1 MAEKITLVGGGLAGS
16 LMSIYLAKR
25 GYDVHVFER
34 RADMRGGHYEGGRS
48 INLALSTRGIN
59 ALSRVGLVDDILQI
73 AIPMKGRQMHNRQGQ
88 LNYQPYGH
96 ADQAIY
102 SVSRG
107 ELNIRLL
114 QLADQYPNIHMQ
126 FETRCT
132 HCNFQTGETRYIDS
146 DGCEFT
152 DKADVVL
159 ATDGAFSA
167 VRDAMMR
174 TSGFNYSQSYESH
187 GYKELEI
194 VPGAGGE
201 FQMEVEAL
209 HIWPRASFMMIA
221 LPNPG
226 GNFTC
231 TLFMDEQTIQSL
243 DTPEKVMALFE
254 AEFPDAIPMMPNL
267 VEDFFN
273 NPTGSLVTMRCFP
286 WVKGKAA
293 LMGDSAHAVV
303 PFYGQ
308 GMNCS
313 FEDCVVLDDCLEA
326 FGGDWIQSLAVYQEK
341 RKPNADAIANLAI
354 QNFIEMRDLVGQP
367 SFLHKKKIEHALSER
382 YPDAFKSQY
391 ERVTF
396 SNEDY
401 AEALRMG
408 SVNDALLN
416 HIIQEGLEAEL
427 DNEPKMRALMSE
439 YLV

>member
-34 RADMRGGHYEGGRS
+34 RADMRGGKYEGGRS

-59 ALSRVGLVDDILQI
+59 ALSRVGLVDDILKI
-73 AIPMKGRQMHNRQGQ
+73 AIPMKGRQMHDRVGN

-114 QLADQYPNIHMQ
+114 QLADEFPNIHMQ

-146 DGCEFT
+146 DGFEFT
-152 DKADVVL
+152 DKADIVL

-194 VPGAGGE
+194 VPGVNGE
-201 FQMEVEAL
+201 FQMVEEAL

-243 DTPEKVMALFE
+243 DSPEKVMALFE

-267 VEDFFN
+267 VDDFFQ
-273 NPTGSLVTMRCFP
+273 NPTGSLVTMRCYP

-326 FGGDWIQSLAVYQEK
+326 FGGDWGQSLAEYQEK
-341 RKPNADAIANLAI
+341 RKPNADAIASLAI

-382 YPDAFKSQY
+382 YPDTFKSQY

-408 SVNDALLN
+408 SINDALLT
-416 HIIQEGLEAEL
+416 HIIQEGLENEL
-427 DNEPKMRALMSE
+427 DNEPKMRSLMAE
-439 YLV
+439 FLV